1 MKFRINKR
9 TIKNENSGN
18 IFNTTLNRKRNIRG
32 DLHIRGHQQKSFGN
46 IHNLKTK
53 LQSQQ
58 VLPFRLV

>member
-32 DLHIRGHQQKSFGN
+32 DLHIRGHQ
-46 IHNLKTK
+46 
-53 LQSQQ
+53 
-58 VLPFRLV
+58 